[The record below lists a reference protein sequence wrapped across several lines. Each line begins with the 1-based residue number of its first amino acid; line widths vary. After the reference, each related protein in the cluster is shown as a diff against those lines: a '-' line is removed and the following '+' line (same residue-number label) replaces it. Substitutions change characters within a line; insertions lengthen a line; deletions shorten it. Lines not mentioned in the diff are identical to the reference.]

1 MEKDEEIILPAYTGL
16 KRKYDYMP
24 YTYHRIV
31 KVLREHGMYL
41 QDIRWYKCSRIP
53 NYHVHYNI
61 RSIDTD
67 TIIRENVSLDDI
79 RYIFARKDIPLED
92 SKRNPKAQ
100 AFLDAVYKL
109 SKSTDEKE

>member
-1 MEKDEEIILPAYTGL
+1 MDEEIILPAYTGL
-16 KRKYDYMP
+16 KRKYNYAP

-61 RSIDTD
+61 REISTD
-67 TIIRENVSLDDI
+67 RIIRENVSLDDI
-79 RYIFARKDIPLED
+79 RCILAHADIPLTE
-92 SKRNPKAQ
+92 SNRNPKAQ
-100 AFLDAVYKL
+100 AFLDAVYQL
-109 SKSTDEKE
+109 SDSNNCT